1 MQMDHAL
8 RVAAGPATEPDAI
21 LSTAERLLRP
31 GPAIG
36 GRSGARTGQP
46 PDNQATLR
54 ACQDVLSRT
63 LALLR

>member
-8 RVAAGPATEPDAI
+8 RVAAGPVVEPNDI

-31 GPAIG
+31 SPTTTGRPRLRIG
-36 GRSGARTGQP
+36 EP

-54 ACQDVLSRT
+54 ACQDVLNRT

>member
-8 RVAAGPATEPDAI
+8 RVAAGPAAEPDAI

-31 GPAIG
+31 GPTSG
-36 GRSGARTGQP
+36 GRPGPRAGQA

-54 ACQDVLSRT
+54 ACQDVLNRT

>member
-8 RVAAGPATEPDAI
+8 RVAAGPVAEPDDI

-31 GPAIG
+31 GPAAASRPG
-36 GRSGARTGQP
+36 LRTGPP

-54 ACQDVLSRT
+54 ACQDVLKRT
-63 LALLR
+63 LDLLR